1 MTLASFP
8 AQGDHATMPL
18 VSIRA
23 SAQRVADAGSRALR
37 RVIADRWQLLQGTA
51 AATAAWLL
59 AKYVFDH
66 PEPFFAPIAA
76 LIALNT
82 AVGERGLNALRL
94 LQGVILGIV
103 VGEVILAAVG
113 GGYTPMAVAIFVATA
128 LARALGGTR
137 VVIAQA
143 AIGAILTVSV
153 ADSEAGVER
162 LSDALIG
169 AGVALVFTQLLF
181 PPEPV
186 ALLRRAEAALLR
198 RMADGL
204 ALTAEALEQDDDD
217 LADQAINV
225 LRELP
230 GGLSEL
236 RRTRRAS
243 ARVARRTLVWRAH
256 RELVVR
262 ENENADHLDLL
273 AGSCLLLARLAAF
286 LTSTERQILGPSV
299 RDLAEILA
307 SLARDIGDRETRQH
321 AADRALEVVNAVSD
335 PDAPSDSALR
345 ASVAGVRMV
354 ATDLIVFAG
363 VDFDEAVEAVRE
375 GILEQQVTPAPI
387 PGGRFGWLRRLVGH

>member
-1 MTLASFP
+1 
-8 AQGDHATMPL
+8 MPL

-23 SAQRVADAGSRALR
+23 LARHVAGAGSRALR
-37 RVIADRWQLLQGTA
+37 RVIADRWQLLEGTA

-66 PEPFFAPIAA
+66 SEPFFAPIAA

-103 VGEVILAAVG
+103 VGEVILSAFG
-113 GGYTPMAVAIFVATA
+113 GGYTPMALAIFVATA

-153 ADSEAGVER
+153 ADAEAGVAR

-169 AGVALVFTQLLF
+169 VGVALVFTQLLF

-186 ALLRRAEAALLR
+186 ALLRRAETALLQ

-204 ALTAEALEQDDDD
+204 ALTAGALEQDDDD
-217 LADQAINV
+217 LADQAIDAF
-225 LRELP
+225 RELP
-230 GGLSEL
+230 GGLTEL

-273 AGSCLLLARLAAF
+273 AGSCLLLARMAAF
-286 LTSTERQILGPSV
+286 LTSTERQTLGPNV
-299 RDLAEILA
+299 RDLAEILD
-307 SLARDIGDRETRQH
+307 SLARDVGDRETRQH
-321 AADRALEVVNAVSD
+321 AADRALEVVNTVSD
-335 PDAPSDSALR
+335 PDAPSDSALG
-345 ASVAGVRMV
+345 ASVTGVRMV

-375 GILEQQVTPAPI
+375 GILEQRVTPAPV
-387 PGGRFGWLRRLVGH
+387 PGGRFRWLRRLVGR